1 MNVVLGGKQSCKPVT
16 VLCLLSVQSCVTSLV
31 NMLVPLL
38 LSLLLGLLSVSSAEL
53 ELNLGKPHLIAPDI
67 QRLLNFILRLILWKP
82 SSFETHQI
90 RANDHS

>member
-53 ELNLGKPHLIAPDI
+53 ELNLGRPHLNGSRHA
-67 QRLLNFILRLILWKP
+67 KT
-82 SSFETHQI
+82 S
-90 RANDHS
+90 